1 MKSNQAN
8 RHHPQ
13 RVRNVGAFVKSLLSR
28 RSAYA
33 ISTNQMRS
41 AFARATGYEA

>member
-1 MKSNQAN
+1 MKSNQ
-8 RHHPQ
+8 RHRPQ

-33 ISTNQMRS
+33 INTNQMRS